1 MHSRGNEHFQT
12 MGINST
18 AEKKKRKPSSM
29 LGRRGTKGKGGKFT
43 ADDAQVKK
51 IFITVTIPSA
61 DLATPKRNNAQL
73 HRGGE
78 GG

>member
-1 MHSRGNEHFQT
+1 
-12 MGINST
+12 
-18 AEKKKRKPSSM
+18 M
-29 LGRRGTKGKGGKFT
+29 LGSRGTKGKGGKFT